1 MTAAKFRIVL
11 QADKVKDD
19 VLIIQPSLGQHY
31 AVTFRQET
39 IGVVNRAVLRQS
51 GIIPYIELFL
61 DSVLADQNGFSVI
74 QIDCPPFPTVILYR
88 DSILKYMPV
97 LRVQLQSI
105 IENWPR
111 EEVLK

>member
-1 MTAAKFRIVL
+1 MSAKFRIVL
-11 QADKVKDD
+11 QLENAKDD
-19 VLIIQPSLGQHY
+19 VLIIQPGLGQY
-31 AVTFRQET
+31 YDVTFRQET
-39 IGVVNRAVLRQS
+39 IGVVNRAILRGS

>member
-1 MTAAKFRIVL
+1 MFAKFRIVL
-11 QADKVKDD
+11 QLANAKDD

-31 AVTFRQET
+31 DVTFRQET
-39 IGVVNRAVLRQS
+39 IGVVNRAILRES

-61 DSVLADQNGFSVI
+61 DSVIADQNGFSVI

-88 DSILKYMPV
+88 DTIVNYMPI

-111 EEVLK
+111 EEILN